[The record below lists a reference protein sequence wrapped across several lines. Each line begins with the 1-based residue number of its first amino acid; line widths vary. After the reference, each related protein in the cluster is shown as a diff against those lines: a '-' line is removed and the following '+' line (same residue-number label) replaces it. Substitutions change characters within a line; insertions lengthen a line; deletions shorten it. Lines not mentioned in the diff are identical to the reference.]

1 MTDSKN
7 CFVIAP
13 IGESGSDTRKRS
25 DQVLKHVIK
34 PAVTSCGYEAVRA
47 DEIEKPGMITSQ
59 VIQHIVTDP
68 LVVADLTENNPNVFY
83 ELAIRHALGK
93 PFIHLI
99 EEGARIPFDVANTRT
114 IYVDHRD
121 LDSVDSAKNGIINQ
135 IKALEEDA
143 SNIETPFSVSLDL
156 QALRQSEK
164 PEERSLAD
172 LVAVVSDINT
182 GLGRLETKIDT
193 SREITVEQIQT
204 STMGLRRRIYDF
216 DITKGRFPHNE
227 TRAYEFILRNLSQKE
242 AEFSPALSVLIATSL
257 FRNNLPWLYELGI
270 EIYRAVR
277 NGESTLV
284 QEAIKEFQQAL
295 SFLLDSPLALGIE
308 MNRNSEEMLMF
319 ILEKTSSILDNLMLP
334 VKRGRSRSP

>member
-1 MTDSKN
+1 MADNKN

-34 PAVTSCGYEAVRA
+34 PAVASCGYEAVRA
-47 DEIEKPGMITSQ
+47 DEIDKPGMITSQ
-59 VIQHIVTDP
+59 VIQHIHTAP
-68 LVVADLTENNPNVFY
+68 LVVADLTEYNPNVFY
-83 ELAIRHALGK
+83 ELAIRHALRK

-99 EEGARIPFDVANTRT
+99 EEGERIPFDVANTRT
-114 IYVDHRD
+114 IYVNHRD

-135 IKALEEDA
+135 IKALEKDA

-182 GLGRLETKIDT
+182 GLGKLGTKIDT
-193 SREITVEQIQT
+193 SREITVDQIQT
-204 STMGLRRRIYDF
+204 AIMELQRRIYDF

-227 TRAYEFILRNLSQKE
+227 TKGHRTMLRELGRVRPKI
-242 AEFSPALSVLIATSL
+242 SPALNVLIATSL
-257 FRNNLPWLYELGI
+257 FRDSLPWVYELGL
-270 EIYRAVR
+270 EIYRAAR
-277 NGESTLV
+277 NGEPTLIR
-284 QEAIKEFQQAL
+284 EAIGQFRQPL
-295 SFLLDSPLALGIE
+295 SFLVDSNLGIE
-308 MNRNSEEMLMF
+308 NRNSREIFMFLIEE
-319 ILEKTSSILDNLMLP
+319 IDPILDDLVSS